1 MVDSQAELIR
11 TADMH
16 ITTMRRRVI
25 HALAEAHERL
35 MKNPAR
41 DRDIL
46 DKQLRHDL
54 REAVTDR
61 AVSRASDHYQTV
73 SELSGV
79 EEVQQE
85 MSARA
90 AHVNAF
96 RDSVVNAVDD
106 HRPWLAALSVTT
118 AEVVSPEKL
127 PELRETQEWGL
138 MQQASLEATV
148 SCMPPSPKGWSATDG
163 TGVKRLAAHDA
174 DVAAWIVADQPPLS
188 ELPDEQ
194 PVAAGHLLREAIGS
208 RTKVSCHRTDL
219 DAMSMEDAYTKLEYS
234 ESHQTRFVSQ
244 GVPEGADLEQEAFVE
259 VPYEVPA
266 DSTSDWWALRN
277 GIPVEI
283 DSFPAPNESV
293 QQQADMRFNL
303 PRPVWEASREYMGP
317 AFDHAVV
324 EGEHDVDVTVSAQQR
339 IELRERAEDVQF
351 RTVYEAEERSEFI
364 QNGDDYGR
372 DGGEAAQEVA
382 EERAAADR
390 VAYQCSV
397 VVGALN
403 SAKPVTMNNS
413 APAPSVAPH
422 LVPPPTPA
430 PAGASA
436 QLNR

>member
-1 MVDSQAELIR
+1 MVDSQAELMR
-11 TADMH
+11 TADMQMMR
-16 ITTMRRRVI
+16 MRRRVI
-25 HALAEAHERL
+25 HALADAHERL
-35 MKNPAR
+35 LKNPAR
-41 DRDIL
+41 DRDSL
-46 DKQLRHDL
+46 DKRLRHDL

-61 AVSRASDHYQTV
+61 AVSLASNHYQAV

-106 HRPWLAALSVTT
+106 HRPWLAAMSVTT

-148 SCMPPSPKGWSATDG
+148 SCMPPAPKDWFAADG
-163 TGVKRLAAHDA
+163 AGVKRLVAHDA
-174 DVAAWIVADQPPLS
+174 DVAAWMVADQPPLS

-208 RTKVSCHRTDL
+208 RTKVSCQRTDR
-219 DAMSMEDAYTKLEYS
+219 DAMPLEDAYTKFEYS
-234 ESHQTRFVSQ
+234 EAHQTRFVSE
-244 GVPEGADLEQEAFVE
+244 GVPEGADLEQESFVE

-293 QQQADMRFNL
+293 QQHADMRFKL
-303 PRPVWEASREYMGP
+303 PRPVWEASRAYMGP
-317 AFDHAVV
+317 AFDHAVI
-324 EGEHDVDVTVSAQQR
+324 EGENDVDVTVSAQQR
-339 IELRERAEDVQF
+339 SELRQRAEDVQF
-351 RTVYEAEERSEFI
+351 RTVYEAEERIEFI
-364 QNGDDYGR
+364 QSGNDYGH
-372 DGGEAAQEVA
+372 DGGEAAQEV
-382 EERAAADR
+382 EDERAVAER

-403 SAKPVTMNNS
+403 SAKPVTMHNS

-422 LVPPPTPA
+422 LIPPPTPA
-430 PAGASA
+430 TAGVSA
-436 QLNR
+436 ELNR

>member
-1 MVDSQAELIR
+1 MVDSQTELIR
-11 TADMH
+11 TADMN
-16 ITTMRRRVI
+16 IMRMRRRVI
-25 HALAEAHERL
+25 HALADAQERL

-61 AVSRASDHYQTV
+61 AVSLASDHYQTV

-90 AHVNAF
+90 AHVTAF

-106 HRPWLAALSVTT
+106 HRPWLAAVSVTT

-148 SCMPPSPKGWSATDG
+148 SCMPPSPKGW
-163 TGVKRLAAHDA
+163 LAADGAGIKRVEEHDH
-174 DVAAWIVADQPPLS
+174 DVETWRTADQPPAWDLS
-188 ELPDEQ
+188 DAEPST
-194 PVAAGHLLREAIGS
+194 GHLLRKAVGE
-208 RTKVSCHRTDL
+208 RLKVSCERTDTSWVARDRAL
-219 DAMSMEDAYTKLEYS
+219 SKTYEFDALEVQMES
-234 ESHQTRFVSQ
+234 V
-244 GVPEGADLEQEAFVE
+244 GVPEGGDLEEERFVP
-259 VPYEVPA
+259 VPNHA
-266 DSTSDWWALRN
+266 RMTATSDWWALRN
-277 GIPVEI
+277 GIPAEI

-293 QQQADMRFNL
+293 QQRADMRFKL

-317 AFDHAVV
+317 AFDHVV
-324 EGEHDVDVTVSAQQR
+324 IEGEHDVDVTVSAQQR
-339 IELRERAEDVQF
+339 VELRERAEDVQF
-351 RTVYEAEERSEFI
+351 RTVYEAEERIEFI
-364 QNGDDYGR
+364 QSGDDYGR

-382 EERAAADR
+382 NERAVAER

-403 SAKPVTMNNS
+403 SAKPVTMHNS

-430 PAGASA
+430 TAGVSA
-436 QLNR
+436 DLNR